1 MSPLFSIFQSIIHQ
15 NREEQRQTEQ
25 AHLNSMQLSFT
36 FSQNLIGLFVIFILI
51 LFPFSS
57 ADRKSETGLIC
68 GSSKHIDNSY
78 VPNIVKVMDS
88 LQKQVGS
95 RNWGCGFITS
105 PLLQIYGL
113 AQCHDDLSSLDCK
126 ICFFQGRVKLPRCLP
141 ATSARIYLN
150 GCFIRYDNYNF
161 FHEAIDPMNDA
172 VVCGEPTNALTDRF
186 LHMEFK
192 QRLAAAIQ
200 NVTAMALGNGTFAAA
215 EAKGRVFSVYALAQ
229 CWNTLEKD
237 ECRKCLVKAGSKL
250 SQCAPGSGGSAF
262 FAGCY
267 MKYSTQHFFKKSVE
281 SKARYDNTGIIV
293 AVTLSTVVVVVL
305 ASFGAFIGYERLS
318 KRKGDKTNLRLSP
331 NSSLNFTYEVLEKA
345 TEYFDDSRKLGQ
357 GGAGSV
363 FKGTL
368 PDGRTVAVKR
378 LVYSTRQW
386 VDQFFN
392 EVNLISGI
400 QHKNLVILL
409 GCSIE
414 GPESLLVY
422 EYVPNRSLDQILFIK
437 NTLHILNWQ
446 QRFNIIL
453 GTARGLAYLHG
464 GCGVTIIHR
473 DIKTSNILLDEKLT
487 PKIADFGL
495 ARCVATDNTHISTG
509 IAGTLVVTSF
519 VASKSRLFVCR
530 GYMAPEYLVRGQLTE
545 KVDVYGFGV
554 LLLEIATGKKNSVF
568 SQGSSSILHSVWK
581 HYKANTITDMVDP
594 GLRGMFSQ
602 KQAEKVLQIGLLCT
616 QASSR
621 LRPSMNGVVQ
631 MLTDAQCEI
640 PSPKQPPFLNASVL
654 SPDGGAD
661 SCITEVSLT
670 CNSVVNQQTTSHEAL
685 LGDPSKF
692 RRYR

>member
-1 MSPLFSIFQSIIHQ
+1 
-15 NREEQRQTEQ
+15 
-25 AHLNSMQLSFT
+25 
-36 FSQNLIGLFVIFILI
+36 
-51 LFPFSS
+51 
-57 ADRKSETGLIC
+57 
-68 GSSKHIDNSY
+68 
-78 VPNIVKVMDS
+78 MDS

-113 AQCHDDLSSLDCK
+113 AQCHDDLSSVDCK

-172 VVCGEPTNALTDRF
+172 VVCGEPTNALTDSF

-215 EAKGRVFSVYALAQ
+215 EVKGRVFSVYALAQ
-229 CWNTLEKD
+229 CWNTLGKD

-281 SKARYDNTGIIV
+281 SKARCDNTGIVV
-293 AVTLSTVVVVVL
+293 AVTLSTVVFVVL

-318 KRKGDKTNLRLSP
+318 KRKGGEIATKKLYVLDELSISNLSISNLFCSFLSLDKSNLRLSP

-345 TEYFDDSRKLGQ
+345 TE
-357 GGAGSV
+357 
-363 FKGTL
+363 
-368 PDGRTVAVKR
+368 
-378 LVYSTRQW
+378 
-386 VDQFFN
+386 
-392 EVNLISGI
+392 
-400 QHKNLVILL
+400 
-409 GCSIE
+409 
-414 GPESLLVY
+414 
-422 EYVPNRSLDQILFIK
+422 
-437 NTLHILNWQ
+437 
-446 QRFNIIL
+446 
-453 GTARGLAYLHG
+453 
-464 GCGVTIIHR
+464 
-473 DIKTSNILLDEKLT
+473 
-487 PKIADFGL
+487 
-495 ARCVATDNTHISTG
+495 
-509 IAGTLVVTSF
+509 
-519 VASKSRLFVCR
+519 

-554 LLLEIATGKKNSVF
+554 LLLEIATGRKNSVF

-581 HYKANTITDMVDP
+581 HHKANTITDMVDP

-670 CNSVVNQQTTSHEAL
+670 CNSVVKQQTTSQETL

>member
-1 MSPLFSIFQSIIHQ
+1 
-15 NREEQRQTEQ
+15 
-25 AHLNSMQLSFT
+25 
-36 FSQNLIGLFVIFILI
+36 
-51 LFPFSS
+51 
-57 ADRKSETGLIC
+57 
-68 GSSKHIDNSY
+68 
-78 VPNIVKVMDS
+78 MDS

-95 RNWGCGFITS
+95 RNWGCDFITS

-150 GCFIRYDNYNF
+150 GCFIRYDKYNF

-172 VVCGEPTNALTDRF
+172 VVCGEPTNALTDNF

-192 QRLAAAIQ
+192 QRLAVAIQ
-200 NVTAMALGNGTFAAA
+200 NVTAMALGNGKFAAA
-215 EAKGRVFSVYALAQ
+215 EAKGRIFSIYALAQ
-229 CWNTLEKD
+229 CWNTLDKD

-250 SQCAPGSGGSAF
+250 SQCAPGSEGSAF

-267 MKYSTQHFFKKSVE
+267 MKYSTHHFFKESVE
-281 SKARYDNTGIIV
+281 SKARYDNTGIVV
-293 AVTLSTVVVVVL
+293 AVTLSTVVFVVL

-509 IAGTLVVTSF
+509 IAGTL
-519 VASKSRLFVCR
+519 

-631 MLTDAQCEI
+631 MLTDAQCQI

-654 SPDGGAD
+654 SPDGNAD

-670 CNSVVNQQTTSHEAL
+670 CNSVVNQQTTSHVTL

>member
-1 MSPLFSIFQSIIHQ
+1 MSPLFSFIFQYIIHQ
-15 NREEQRQTEQ
+15 NRGEQRQTEQ
-25 AHLNSMQLSFT
+25 PHLNSMQSSFT

-57 ADRKSETGLIC
+57 ADRKSETSLIC

-172 VVCGEPTNALTDRF
+172 VVCGEPTNALTDSF

-229 CWNTLEKD
+229 CWNTLDKD
-237 ECRKCLVKAGSKL
+237 ECRKCLAKAGSKL

-267 MKYSTQHFFKKSVE
+267 MKYSTRHFFKKSVE

-318 KRKGDKTNLRLSP
+318 NRKGDKTNLRLSP
-331 NSSLNFTYEVLEKA
+331 NSSLNFTYEVLEKS
-345 TEYFDDSRKLGQ
+345 TECFDDSRKLGQ

-509 IAGTLVVTSF
+509 IAGTL
-519 VASKSRLFVCR
+519 

-621 LRPSMNGVVQ
+621 LRPSMNEVVQ

>member
-1 MSPLFSIFQSIIHQ
+1 MQS
-15 NREEQRQTEQ
+15 
-25 AHLNSMQLSFT
+25 SFT
-36 FSQNLIGLFVIFILI
+36 FSQNLVRLFVIFILF

-57 ADRKSETGLIC
+57 ADRKSETSLVC

-113 AQCHDDLSSLDCK
+113 AQCHDDLSSVDCK

-172 VVCGEPTNALTDRF
+172 VVCGEPTNALTDSF

-215 EAKGRVFSVYALAQ
+215 EVKGRVFSVYALAQ
-229 CWNTLEKD
+229 CWNTLGKD

-281 SKARYDNTGIIV
+281 SKARCDNTGIVV
-293 AVTLSTVVVVVL
+293 AVTLSTVVFVVL

-318 KRKGDKTNLRLSP
+318 KRKGDKSNLRLSP

-509 IAGTLVVTSF
+509 IAGTL
-519 VASKSRLFVCR
+519 

-554 LLLEIATGKKNSVF
+554 LLLEIATGRKNSVF

-581 HYKANTITDMVDP
+581 HHKANTITDMVDP

-670 CNSVVNQQTTSHEAL
+670 SHLKAAGDTSDACGAL
-685 LGDPSKF
+685 SGGVRQIWLGDPSSF
-692 RRYR
+692 SSSLDH

>member
-1 MSPLFSIFQSIIHQ
+1 MQS
-15 NREEQRQTEQ
+15 
-25 AHLNSMQLSFT
+25 SFT

-57 ADRKSETGLIC
+57 ADRKSETSLVC

-172 VVCGEPTNALTDRF
+172 VVCGEPTNALTDSF

-229 CWNTLEKD
+229 CWNTLDKD

-281 SKARYDNTGIIV
+281 SKARCDNTGIVV
-293 AVTLSTVVVVVL
+293 AVTLSTVVFVVL

-318 KRKGDKTNLRLSP
+318 KRKRDKTNLRLSP

-422 EYVPNRSLDQILFIK
+422 EYVPNRSLDQILF
-437 NTLHILNWQ
+437 
-446 QRFNIIL
+446 
-453 GTARGLAYLHG
+453 
-464 GCGVTIIHR
+464 
-473 DIKTSNILLDEKLT
+473 
-487 PKIADFGL
+487 
-495 ARCVATDNTHISTG
+495 
-509 IAGTLVVTSF
+509 
-519 VASKSRLFVCR
+519 SK
-530 GYMAPEYLVRGQLTE
+530 YQ
-545 KVDVYGFGV
+545 
-554 LLLEIATGKKNSVF
+554 
-568 SQGSSSILHSVWK
+568 VWK

-670 CNSVVNQQTTSHEAL
+670 CNSVVNQQTTSHETL